1 MANESIELR
10 RDDATDAIDPL
21 LLPAELLAP
30 LPSRRL
36 PARLLERL
44 ARNEFARLLGLPR
57 RPTDSAEA
65 SREAIPHNARAN
77 RTLRAPPS
85 AATAVERACVQ
96 SQAATERWAALACA
110 SLITTKSQLLPLRSQ
125 TANAPP

>member
-10 RDDATDAIDPL
+10 TDDATDAIEPL

-44 ARNEFARLLGLPR
+44 ARKEARLLGLL

-65 SREAIPHNARAN
+65 SREAIPHTARAN
-77 RTLRAPPS
+77 RTFQVS
-85 AATAVERACVQ
+85 T
-96 SQAATERWAALACA
+96 
-110 SLITTKSQLLPLRSQ
+110 QLCS
-125 TANAPP
+125 

>member
-10 RDDATDAIDPL
+10 TDDATDAIEPL

-44 ARNEFARLLGLPR
+44 ARKEFARLLGLL

-65 SREAIPHNARAN
+65 SREAIPHTARAN
-77 RTLRAPPS
+77 RTFQVS
-85 AATAVERACVQ
+85 T
-96 SQAATERWAALACA
+96 
-110 SLITTKSQLLPLRSQ
+110 QLCS
-125 TANAPP
+125 